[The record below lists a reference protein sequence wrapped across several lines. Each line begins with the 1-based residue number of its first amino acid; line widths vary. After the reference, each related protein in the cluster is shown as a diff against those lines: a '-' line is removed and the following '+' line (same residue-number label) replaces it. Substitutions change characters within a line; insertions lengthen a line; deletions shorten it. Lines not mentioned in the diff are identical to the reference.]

1 MQYSVI
7 VVLSCMAF
15 LLVQTD
21 AAAHSLEEI
30 DRLFEGEAIPA
41 EVVEVTKELDMTA
54 GVRTVREQAH
64 AKQHQ
69 ILNQYLQARMERR
82 CAEAC
87 TNISRLD
94 FEIVAL
100 QEQGQH
106 EEEQVRREKRED
118 ITAFLKKSCSSTS
131 AE

>member
-1 MQYSVI
+1 MRYSVI

-15 LLVQTD
+15 LVFQID
-21 AAAHSLEEI
+21 AVAHSLEEI
-30 DRLFEGEAIPA
+30 DRLFEDEAIPA

-54 GVRTVREQAH
+54 GARTVREQAH
-64 AKQHQ
+64 TKQHQ
-69 ILNQYLQARMERR
+69 ILMQYLQARTERQ
-82 CAEAC
+82 CTEAR

-106 EEEQVRREKRED
+106 GEEQVKREEREN
-118 ITAFLKKSCSSTS
+118 IAALLKKSCSSTS
-131 AE
+131 VK